1 MIKFLL
7 KGLWRDRSRSLFPVL
22 TVAIGVMLCVFM
34 YSWMNGIESD
44 FIRSTANFSTGH
56 LNIMSQAYAREADQV
71 PNDLAMIGVDTL
83 LEELRAQYPD
93 IIWTPRIK
101 FAGLLDIPD
110 KYGETRVQGPV
121 SGLAVD
127 LLNGDSP
134 EWKILNIRKS
144 IVRGR
149 IPEKSGE
156 ILIGD
161 DFASKLNVRPGDI
174 ATLITAS
181 MYGSMS
187 MTNFSI
193 VGTVRFGAAAMDRS
207 TMVADI
213 TDIQNAL
220 DMHDSAGEILG
231 FFPDEIYNNK
241 MAEKITDSFNTL
253 HTSDDQFSP
262 EMETLPVRSGMAD
275 YLKMLGS
282 YTGIILMVFV
292 VILSIVLWNAG
303 LMGSLRRY
311 GEIGVRLAVGEEKGH
326 IYKSM
331 LLEAIMIGTIGSILG
346 TALGVA
352 ISYYLQIK
360 GVDISFIM
368 KNTTMMISN
377 VIRAQVTPVSF
388 IIGFIPGLLATF
400 LGSAISGI
408 GIYRRQTSQLFKEL
422 EV

>member
-22 TVAIGVMLCVFM
+22 TVATGVTLCVFL
-34 YSWMNGIESD
+34 YSWLNGVQSE
-44 FIRSTANFSTGH
+44 FIRSTAHFSTGH
-56 LNIMSQAYAREADQV
+56 LNIMSRAYAREADQV
-71 PNDLAMIGVDTL
+71 PNDLALIGIDTL
-83 LEELRAQYPD
+83 LAELRTDYPEV
-93 IIWTPRIK
+93 IWTPRIR
-101 FAGLLDIPD
+101 FGGLLDIPD
-110 KYGETRVQGPV
+110 KNGETRVQGPV
-121 SGLAVD
+121 SGLAVN
-127 LLNGDSP
+127 LFTPDSP

-149 IPEKSGE
+149 VPEKSGE

-161 DFASKLNVRPGDI
+161 DFARKLMVFPGDI
-174 ATLITAS
+174 ATLISST

-187 MTNFSI
+187 MTNFTI
-193 VGTVRFGAAAMDRS
+193 VGTVRFGVAAMDRS
-207 TMVADI
+207 SILADF

-220 DMHDSAGEILG
+220 DMQDAAGEILG
-231 FFPDEIYNNK
+231 FFRDDIYHNNL
-241 MAEKITDSFNTL
+241 AEKITASFNASHAGT
-253 HTSDDQFSP
+253 DQFSP
-262 EMETLPVRSGMAD
+262 EMATLQTRSGLSD
-275 YLKMLGS
+275 YLNMIGS
-282 YTGIILMVFV
+282 YLGIILTIFV

-311 GEIGVRLAVGEEKGH
+311 GEIGVRLAVGEDKGH

-331 LLEAIMIGTIGSILG
+331 LIESIMIGIIGSILG
-346 TALGVA
+346 TVLGVA

-360 GVDISFIM
+360 GVDITSIM

-388 IIGFIPGLLATF
+388 FIGFIPGLLATF

>member
-7 KGLWRDRSRSLFPVL
+7 KGLWRDRSRSLFPLL
-22 TVAIGVMLCVFM
+22 TVAIGVMLCVFL
-34 YSWMNGIESD
+34 YSWMNGVESE
-44 FIRSTANFSTGH
+44 FIRSTAHFATGH
-56 LNIMSQAYAREADQV
+56 LNIMSRAYANEADQV
-71 PNDLAMIGVDTL
+71 PNDLAMIGIDTL
-83 LEELRAQYPD
+83 LTKLRANYPE

-101 FAGLLDIPD
+101 FGGLLDIPD
-110 KYGETRVQGPV
+110 KNGETRVQGPV

-127 LLNGDSP
+127 LLTPDSP

-149 IPEKSGE
+149 VPEKSGE

-161 DFASKLNVRPGDI
+161 EFARKLDVQPGAI
-174 ATLITAS
+174 ATLITS
-181 MYGSMS
+181 TMYGSMS
-187 MTNFSI
+187 MTNFTI
-193 VGTVRFGAAAMDRS
+193 VGTVRFGVAAMDRGA
-207 TMVADI
+207 MLADI
-213 TDIQNAL
+213 SDIQNAL
-220 DMHDSAGEILG
+220 DMQDAAGEILG
-231 FFPDEIYNNK
+231 FFPDDIYHDK
-241 MAEKITDSFNTL
+241 LAEKITASFNAR
-253 HTSDDQFSP
+253 HASGDQFSP
-262 EMETLPVRSGMAD
+262 EMATLRARSGMAD
-275 YLKMLGS
+275 YLNMIGS
-282 YTGIILMVFV
+282 YAGIILTVFV

-311 GEIGVRLAVGEEKGH
+311 GEIGVRLAVGEDKGH

-331 LLEAIMIGTIGSILG
+331 LIEAVMIGIIGSILG
-346 TALGVA
+346 TVLGVA
-352 ISYYLQIK
+352 VSYYLQIK

-377 VIRAQVTPVSF
+377 VIRAQVTPPSF
-388 IIGFIPGLLATF
+388 FIGFIPGLLATF